1 MPPTVHH
8 HGRVTTQTVVATA
21 NVLRDLG
28 AGQAR
33 EALAGVLAHE
43 PDLVGL
49 QEWGP
54 KRFGLLREHGSVGLL
69 PGACLRVGS
78 GPYAWTT
85 PLLGGCTV
93 GIRTARYAVLG
104 VRPVVLNW
112 PGRADKPDR
121 PLRLEPPRIAVQAT
135 VRDHQSGAV
144 VVLLNYH
151 LVPGVQWG
159 GLYHHER
166 PRLVARHR
174 AEVRRLEAVVAAEHA
189 RGHIVHACGDANLQ
203 GLRLAG
209 LTSAWE
215 GREDAP
221 ATLDDGRRVDDV
233 FGPGPATTVVQ
244 LANPSDH
251 RAVVATRPDR

>member
-8 HGRVTTQTVVATA
+8 HGRVTTQTVVAAA
-21 NVLRDLG
+21 NVLRDLHH
-28 AGQAR
+28 AQAR

-69 PGACLRVGS
+69 PGARLRVGA
-78 GPYAWTT
+78 GAYAWTT
-85 PLLGGCTV
+85 PLLGGCAV
-93 GIRTARYAVLG
+93 GIRLARYDVLG
-104 VRPVVLNW
+104 VRPVVLSW
-112 PGRADKPDR
+112 PGHADKPDR
-121 PLRLEPPRIAVQAT
+121 PFGLEPPRIAVQAT
-135 VRDHQSGAV
+135 LRDRLSGAV

-151 LVPGVQWG
+151 LVPGVQRDG
-159 GLYHHER
+159 RYRADR
-166 PRLVARHR
+166 PGLVARHR
-174 AEVRRLEAVVAAEHA
+174 SEVRKLEAVVAAHHA
-189 RGHIVHACGDANLQ
+189 RGHVVHAAGDANFE
-203 GLRLAG
+203 GLVLAG

-233 FGPGPATTVVQ
+233 FGPGPATGVD
-244 LANPSDH
+244 LLINPSDH

>member
-1 MPPTVHH
+1 M
-8 HGRVTTQTVVATA
+8 TTQTVVATA

-28 AGQAR
+28 ARQAR

-43 PDLVGL
+43 PDLVAL

-69 PGACLRVGS
+69 PGAARLRVGT

-93 GIRTARYAVLG
+93 GIRLGRYDVLG

-112 PGRADKPDR
+112 PGHADKPDR
-121 PLRLEPPRIAVQAT
+121 PFGLEPPRIAVQAT
-135 VRDHQSGAV
+135 LRDHHTGAV
-144 VVLLNYH
+144 VVLLDYH
-151 LVPGVQWG
+151 LVPGVQLG
-159 GLYHHER
+159 GHYREDR

-174 AEVRRLEAVVAAEHA
+174 AEVRKLEAVVAAHHA
-189 RGHIVHACGDANLQ
+189 RGHLVHAAGDANLE

-233 FGPGPATTVVQ
+233 FGPGPATRVD
-244 LANPSDH
+244 LLMNPSDH
-251 RAVVATRPDR
+251 RAVVATRPDGS